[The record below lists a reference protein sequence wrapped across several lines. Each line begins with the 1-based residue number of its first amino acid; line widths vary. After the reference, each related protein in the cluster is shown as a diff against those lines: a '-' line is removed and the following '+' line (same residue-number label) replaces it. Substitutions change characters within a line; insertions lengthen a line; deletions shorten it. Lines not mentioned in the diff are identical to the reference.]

1 MKPNTLHLLY
11 RTLTWLFAALLLMA
25 GITEAIA
32 HESGKEIMRHLGYP
46 EHVLHV
52 LGVGKILAAV
62 ALVQRRFPTLRE
74 WAYAGVTFN
83 LLGAFVA
90 RAAAGDSAGLILSP
104 LVFLAVLFASY
115 GLGKRVER
123 LHPGKAQSPA
133 SHSFAASPA
142 VKVA

>member
-1 MKPNTLHLLY
+1 MKPGTIHLLY
-11 RTLTWLFAALLLMA
+11 RTITWLFAALLLMA
-25 GITEAIA
+25 GITEVIA

-52 LGVGKILAAV
+52 LGAGKILAAV

-104 LVFLAVLFASY
+104 LIFLAVMFTSY
-115 GLGKRVER
+115 LLGKMPER
-123 LHPGKAQSPA
+123 LKRQGQPHAVAHPFTAG
-133 SHSFAASPA
+133 PA
-142 VKVA
+142 VSAV

>member
-1 MKPNTLHLLY
+1 MKPRTINILY
-11 RTLTWLFAALLLMA
+11 RTITVLFAALLLMA
-25 GITEAIA
+25 GITEAVA

-52 LGVGKILAAV
+52 IGTGKILAAV

-90 RAAAGDSAGLILSP
+90 RAAAGDSIGLILSP
-104 LVFLAVLFASY
+104 LIFLSVMFTSY
-115 GLGKRVER
+115 FLGKKVER
-123 LHPGKAQSPA
+123 SGRSQHQIDSQSIA
-133 SHSFAASPA
+133 LSPA
-142 VKVA
+142 VKAA

>member
-1 MKPNTLHLLY
+1 MKPNTIHLLY
-11 RTLTWLFAALLLMA
+11 RTITWLFAALLLMA

-52 LGVGKILAAV
+52 LGAGKILAAV

-90 RAAAGDSAGLILSP
+90 RAAAGDSAGLVASP
-104 LVFLAVLFASY
+104 LIFLAVLFASY
-115 GLGKRVER
+115 GLGKKAER
-123 LHPGKAQSPA
+123 LHHGKEQPPA
-133 SHSFAASPA
+133 SHSFAAGPA
-142 VKVA
+142 VKAA

>member
-1 MKPNTLHLLY
+1 MKPGTITLLY
-11 RTLTWLFAALLLMA
+11 RTITFLFAALLLMA

-52 LGVGKILAAV
+52 LGTGKILAAV

-104 LVFLAVLFASY
+104 LIFLAVMFASY
-115 GLGKRVER
+115 LLGKKVER
-123 LHPGKAQSPA
+123 LGRSGQLQPGVRP
-133 SHSFAASPA
+133 FAADPA
-142 VKVA
+142 VRAA